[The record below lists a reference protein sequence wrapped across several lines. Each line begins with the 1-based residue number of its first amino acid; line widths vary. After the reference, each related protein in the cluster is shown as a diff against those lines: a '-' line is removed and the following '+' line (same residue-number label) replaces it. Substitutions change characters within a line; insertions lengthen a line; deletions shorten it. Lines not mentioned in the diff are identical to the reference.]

1 MRDEAPMMHRNT
13 FEAMD
18 KSFRDTMEQIGST
31 LQKVPFGGKIMVF
44 GGDFRQVAPV
54 IQRASRAVIG
64 AASLRLSQ
72 SIWPHMQQH
81 CLTIKNRVDN
91 MGEHDKAEHLAFAAL
106 LLSLA
111 RAPYIP
117 WFSVARPNI
126 ARRRRLLACIR
137 LFSGSAVHSMVTCE
151 QP

>member
-18 KSFRDTMEQIGST
+18 KSFRDTMEQIGSN

-44 GGDFRQVAPV
+44 GGDFRQVAPA

-72 SIWPHMQQH
+72 SIFKCH
-81 CLTIKNRVDN
+81 
-91 MGEHDKAEHLAFAAL
+91 
-106 LLSLA
+106 SLIEA
-111 RAPYIP
+111 RSRTY
-117 WFSVARPNI
+117 
-126 ARRRRLLACIR
+126 
-137 LFSGSAVHSMVTCE
+137 
-151 QP
+151 